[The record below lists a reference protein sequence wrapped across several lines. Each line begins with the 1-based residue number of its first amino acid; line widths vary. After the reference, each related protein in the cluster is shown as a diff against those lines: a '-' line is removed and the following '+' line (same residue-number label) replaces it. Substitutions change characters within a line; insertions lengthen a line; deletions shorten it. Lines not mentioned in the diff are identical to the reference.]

1 MESLVTLG
9 SMAGGSLS
17 IPAEGSLET
26 KVSTL
31 ADGALTAW
39 RERGLE
45 GTVTDPAGREL
56 PAALAPAIIDVEL
69 LLHGWDLAQGSGQGI
84 EISDPVIAYIR
95 ELGEQL
101 IEGGRGSAFAAE
113 LSPDEGVSALDRF
126 AAYSGRNAHAA
137 V

>member
-1 MESLVTLG
+1 LVTLG
-9 SMAGGSLS
+9 GMAGASLS

-45 GTVTDPAGREL
+45 GTVTDPGGRDL
-56 PAALAPAIIDVEL
+56 PAAMGPAIIDIEL
-69 LLHGWDLAQGSGQGI
+69 LLHGWDLAQGSGHSI
-84 EISDPVIAYIR
+84 EVSDPVVAYIG
-95 ELGEQL
+95 ELGGQL

-113 LSPDEGVSALDRF
+113 LTPVEGVSALERF
-126 AAYSGRNAHAA
+126 AAYSGRQGLAT